1 MNYSKLVNFEKRLTV
16 IYYKRG
22 EDLESGIEKRLT
34 VIYYKRGEDLETG
47 IGSKKKIFKQ
57 VQ

>member
-34 VIYYKRGEDLETG
+34 VIYYKRGEDLESG
-47 IGSKKKIFKQ
+47 IEN
-57 VQ
+57 